1 MDQERRNRYKDKI
14 DLIEKRIQE
23 IEEWTDISSKEFV
36 EDERTKLATYK
47 AFQELA
53 ESCMDIIAMACKD
66 MKILP
71 KDDYTN
77 IEKLSLKLKFDK
89 QVLQETNGLR
99 NRLIHR
105 YNKTDDAIAFQSIQ
119 ELIPEINTFLEVIKK
134 WIKKSLET

>member
-1 MDQERRNRYKDKI
+1 MDPERCNRYKDKI

-23 IEEWTDISSKEFV
+23 IEEWTDISSEEFI

-66 MKILP
+66 LKILP

-77 IEKLSLKLKFDK
+77 IEKLSTKLKFNK
-89 QVLQETNGLR
+89 RILQDTNGLR

-105 YNKTDDAIAFQSIQ
+105 YNKTDDTIAFQSIQ
-119 ELIPEINTFLEVIKK
+119 ELIPEINTFVEVIKK
-134 WIKKSLET
+134 WIKKSLKT

>member
-1 MDQERRNRYKDKI
+1 MDTQRYNRYKDKI

-23 IEEWTDISSKEFV
+23 IDEWADISAEEFIQ
-36 EDERTKLATYK
+36 DERTKLATYK

-77 IEKLSLKLKFDK
+77 IEKLSTKLQFDK
-89 QVLQETNGLR
+89 RNLQDANGLR

-105 YNKTDDAIAFQSIQ
+105 YNTTDDLMAFQSIH
-119 ELIPEINTFLEVIKK
+119 ELLPEITTFIEGIKQ
-134 WIKKSLET
+134 WIKTSLKP

>member
-1 MDQERRNRYKDKI
+1 MDPERRNRYKDKI